1 MSDEQTAAPAA
12 PKKTRKKAKAR
23 RAPAARKEKPETA
36 KVAYP
41 GLTATTCAAACNADG
56 CVISGR
62 PYCAHPRK
70 GGLQNDDMGNP
81 EAIRRLQAAAK
92 QLAMTDTDKRF
103 S

>member
-1 MSDEQTAAPAA
+1 MSDEQTTPPPA
-12 PKKTRKKAKAR
+12 KKTRKKAKAR
-23 RAPAARKEKPETA
+23 RAPATRKPETA

-41 GLTATTCAAACNADG
+41 GLTATTCAAACNANG

-70 GGLQNDDMGNP
+70 GGLQNDDMGNS
-81 EAIRRLQAAAK
+81 EAIRRLQDAAK